1 MALKKS
7 DLLLLLTEMQDQG
20 IEVTSQIRQLVNSTS
35 IPIDVLKFINERR
48 LLEITRFYEHMRKNY
63 NAKKSDLYINI
74 VKEVR
79 DPQEVLTTLS
89 ALLTQILLWSRK
101 LDDKQLFL
109 EHSRAREI
117 SGVLTNYFKTY
128 DLTQAMQLLKLIKA
142 DLVALEHVTG
152 HRT

>member
-35 IPIDVLKFINERR
+35 IPIDILKFINERR

>member
-20 IEVTSQIRQLVNSTS
+20 IEVTSQIRRLVNSTS

>member
-20 IEVTSQIRQLVNSTS
+20 IEVTSQIRRLVNSTS

-89 ALLTQILLWSRK
+89 ALLTQILL
-101 LDDKQLFL
+101 
-109 EHSRAREI
+109 
-117 SGVLTNYFKTY
+117 
-128 DLTQAMQLLKLIKA
+128 
-142 DLVALEHVTG
+142 
-152 HRT
+152 

>member
-74 VKEVR
+74 VREVR